1 VLIGDINGWNSIT
14 ANGCQMP
21 YLSKNKNRPNIRFN
35 FTPTLKQTDAHMLSS
50 GNRLHPAIADLNAD
64 GFPDMI
70 VGNMSGGL
78 HYFEGKA
85 FNNINAVE
93 NELTTEFRILPNP
106 SSGIVEFESNINSTI
121 ELYDLL
127 GKRIGSYDTNVLQ
140 SLSLPK
146 GMYVVRFLS
155 SQNQALATQKLIIQ

>member
-1 VLIGDINGWNSIT
+1 
-14 ANGCQMP
+14 
-21 YLSKNKNRPNIRFN
+21 
-35 FTPTLKQTDAHMLSS
+35 
-50 GNRLHPAIADLNAD
+50 
-64 GFPDMI
+64 
-70 VGNMSGGL
+70 MSGGL
-78 HYFEGKA
+78 HYFEGNA

>member
-1 VLIGDINGWNSIT
+1 
-14 ANGCQMP
+14 
-21 YLSKNKNRPNIRFN
+21 
-35 FTPTLKQTDAHMLSS
+35 
-50 GNRLHPAIADLNAD
+50 
-64 GFPDMI
+64 MI

-85 FNNINAVE
+85 FNNIDAVE

-106 SSGIVEFESNINSTI
+106 SIGIVKFESNINSTI

-127 GKRIGSYDTNVLQ
+127 GKRIGSYETNVLQ

-146 GMYVVRFLS
+146 GMYVVRFRTS
-155 SQNQALATQKLIIQ
+155 VNQTLTTQKLIIQ